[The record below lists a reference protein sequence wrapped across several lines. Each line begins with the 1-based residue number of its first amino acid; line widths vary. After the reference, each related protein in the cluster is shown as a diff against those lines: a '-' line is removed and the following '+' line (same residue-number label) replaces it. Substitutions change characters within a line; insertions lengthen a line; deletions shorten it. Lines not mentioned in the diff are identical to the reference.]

1 MKTTPADEEP
11 EDDGGGERGTAGFE
25 HEHLFR
31 ISPTPG
37 NTLPEGPSASHA
49 QQDNWDDEI
58 FEPPTSLC
66 SNVTTPASSAPVLAQ
81 SRDNGAPS
89 EPMSEA
95 FLRWGIQTD
104 QAAMGTPIDPF
115 LLQISAQTR
124 LSTTPSA
131 FPSHSDPR
139 SPSRTEEVSS
149 SPGLASQNP
158 RYVPSPFFHPQTL
171 NIDLYT
177 APTDLFHR
185 LRPAIAHHDLCLTR
199 QLHPFPR

>member
-104 QAAMGTPIDPF
+104 QAAMGHLLIRFYCRF
-115 LLQISAQTR
+115 LLKLACRPLHQLSLAIQIRGPRAELRRCPVR
-124 LSTTPSA
+124 L
-131 FPSHSDPR
+131 
-139 SPSRTEEVSS
+139 
-149 SPGLASQNP
+149 GLHLRIQGTCLL
-158 RYVPSPFFHPQTL
+158 PFFT
-171 NIDLYT
+171 
-177 APTDLFHR
+177 
-185 LRPAIAHHDLCLTR
+185 LRPSTSTCTQR
-199 QLHPFPR
+199 